1 VTRRARA
8 ASSGDP
14 RTSANPGQLAAP
26 REHKAQRRMHRR
38 PPGVAIVEV
47 EQGHHPGRGKLVR
60 TSAVVGC
67 MAAGWSSIIVSV
79 AAGRRNC
86 GQLDRPTA
94 RMDFVCAEMLGSLW
108 VVGIGLCRDT
118 VDR

>member
-1 VTRRARA
+1 
-8 ASSGDP
+8 
-14 RTSANPGQLAAP
+14 
-26 REHKAQRRMHRR
+26 
-38 PPGVAIVEV
+38 
-47 EQGHHPGRGKLVR
+47 
-60 TSAVVGC
+60 